1 MEVSARNTHF
11 DHVIYLIIL
20 HCVAEGAACTN
31 LRHAQ
36 VMYKL
41 LTGRF
46 PSRVAPADL
55 LGHFGIFCP
64 SHVSWHLGDVQ
75 EDMFDDKPGE
85 NWVGS
90 PAMKRRGI

>member
-1 MEVSARNTHF
+1 MMNLSE
-11 DHVIYLIIL
+11 IIL
-20 HCVAEGAACTN
+20 QCVAKGAACTN

-46 PSRVAPADL
+46 PSRVASAGFIFFSWL
-55 LGHFGIFCP
+55 FFLRYLGNM
-64 SHVSWHLGDVQ
+64 Q
-75 EDMFDDKPGE
+75 EDIFDDKPGE